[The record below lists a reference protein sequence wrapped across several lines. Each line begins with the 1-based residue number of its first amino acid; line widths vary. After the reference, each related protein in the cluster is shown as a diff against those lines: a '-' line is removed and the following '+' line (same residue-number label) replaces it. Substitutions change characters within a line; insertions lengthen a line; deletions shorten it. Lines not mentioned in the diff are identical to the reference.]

1 MSDESYGE
9 IISSKVIKDN
19 PVFTLMLGLCPTLAV
34 TTTLE
39 NGFWMSIA
47 ATGVLLIT
55 NTSVS
60 LVRNYIPKDV
70 RIPCFI
76 TVIAAAVTTVQLIIK
91 AASPELDA
99 ALGIFIPLI
108 VVNCFILGRAEAFAS
123 KNTPFAAMADAIGIG
138 IGFAFALCSISAARE
153 LLGSGKLW
161 GMAVVPMPGWMPS
174 VEPAAVLV
182 MAPGGFI
189 VVGLIMMVLKA
200 RMVRKAQQDFAAA
213 MTEEI

>member
-1 MSDESYGE
+1 MSDESFGE

-34 TTTLE
+34 TTSLS
-39 NGFWMSIA
+39 NGFWMAIA

-55 NTSVS
+55 NTTIS
-60 LVRNYIPKDV
+60 LVRNFIPKDV

-99 ALGIFIPLI
+99 RLGIFIPLI

-123 KNTPFAAMADAIGIG
+123 KNSAFAAMADAVGIG
-138 IGFAFALCSISAARE
+138 IGFAFALCAISGTRE
-153 LLGSGKLW
+153 FLGSGQLW
-161 GMAVVPMPGWMPS
+161 GVSLTAMPESLPAVQ
-174 VEPAAVLV
+174 PAAVLV
-182 MAPGGFI
+182 MAPGGFL
-189 VVGLIMMVLKA
+189 VVGLIMMILKSRA
-200 RMVRKAQQDFAAA
+200 IRKAQRDFAGA
-213 MTEEI
+213 MTQEI

>member
-9 IISSKVIKDN
+9 IISTKIVKDN

-39 NGFWMSIA
+39 NGFWMAIA

-55 NTSVS
+55 NTSIS
-60 LVRNYIPKDV
+60 LVRNFIPKDV

-91 AASPELDA
+91 ASSPELDA
-99 ALGIFIPLI
+99 QLGIFIPLI

-123 KNTPFAAMADAIGIG
+123 RNSPFAAMADAVGIG
-138 IGFAFALCSISAARE
+138 LGFAFALCSISAARE
-153 LLGSGKLW
+153 ILGSGKIW
-161 GMAVVPMPGWMPS
+161 GRPILAIPDWLPS

-189 VVGLIMMVLKA
+189 VTGLIMMVLKA
-200 RMVRKAQQDFAAA
+200 RAVRKAQRDFASA